1 MKKAIIIY
9 DTKFGNT
16 EKIAQS
22 LASGMNEQGIEV
34 DCVKVENVQIDRLTE
49 YDLLAIG
56 GPTHGFGTSK
66 PVKDFIEKLKHMDLR
81 DKKAYAFDTK
91 NRGGIWGSAAKG
103 IERRLKSIGMELVK
117 PCDSAI
123 VKGLKVP
130 LQDGMERTFYQ
141 IGAELASLK

>member
-16 EKIAQS
+16 EKIAKS

-34 DCVKVENVQIDRLTE
+34 DCVKVENVQINKLTE

-56 GPTHGFGTSK
+56 GPTHGFGMSK
-66 PVKDFIEKLKHMDLR
+66 PMKDFIEKLKHMGPR
-81 DKKAYAFDTK
+81 DKKAFAFDTK
-91 NRGGIWGSAAKG
+91 NRGRWGSAAKG
-103 IERRLKSIGMELVK
+103 IEKRLKSIGMKIVK

-123 VKGLKVP
+123 VMGLKGP
-130 LQDGMERTFYQ
+130 LQDGMERTFKQ
-141 IGAELASLK
+141 IGAELASVK